1 MIKDKNTT
9 LGYHCPHCGIS
20 ILNTV
25 NMFSFSAGGNLI
37 KLKCPCGAS
46 ELSVNV
52 TRDKKFRLTVP
63 CIVCPNSHCYV
74 VSANI
79 FFEREI
85 FAFSC
90 KFTALSIC
98 FIGKNAQV
106 MEAMRKNEQELL
118 QAFSEYDDTFD
129 PETAEL
135 SDIFA
140 DEYDDEWFEEMF
152 GDLDDE
158 DELLGIEEL
167 LKMTNEQ
174 PGFELYKN
182 EGFDADKDGE
192 LDFEIYSEF
201 TTHRSATPEKPAAL
215 PVIELDNNID
225 ASNIKLKNYPIVMQI
240 LNMLSQLLQD
250 GRVVCG
256 CDNFDGSVSL
266 LEDYVRIGC
275 KKCGAE
281 RSIKS
286 SGMADVQYMAELG
299 ELFLD
304 LED

>member
-1 MIKDKNTT
+1 
-9 LGYHCPHCGIS
+9 
-20 ILNTV
+20 
-25 NMFSFSAGGNLI
+25 
-37 KLKCPCGAS
+37 
-46 ELSVNV
+46 
-52 TRDKKFRLTVP
+52 
-63 CIVCPNSHCYV
+63 
-74 VSANI
+74 
-79 FFEREI
+79 
-85 FAFSC
+85 
-90 KFTALSIC
+90 
-98 FIGKNAQV
+98 